1 MNSIVVFAQVTGWNY
16 AWLAALAF
24 FLGLIVFSYGTR
36 SGIIARATTKEAV
49 RQPLF
54 FLLVLIA
61 AAVILLNSYMPFFTF
76 GSDTQELKSNGL
88 STMLI
93 CGLLLAV
100 WTAGMSITNDIEG
113 KTAMTLL
120 SKPVNRRQFILG
132 KYMGI
137 LQAVIWLFIPLT
149 LFLCFMTYYKVGYDQ
164 REQAAAVSSWFEQ
177 TEFMGRTI
185 TWLQQDRLA
194 ETAQI
199 LPGVVLCFFQ
209 VAVLGAISVAIA
221 TRLPMVVNLVASF
234 AIFVIG
240 NLTPL
245 LVTQGTTIIEQE
257 AVIFVAKLIA
267 TVFPSLE
274 SFDIHAKLAKG
285 GSVPPEYLGYC
296 FMYGTAYVTATIMF
310 AFIMF
315 EDRDL
320 A

>member
-1 MNSIVVFAQVTGWNY
+1 
-16 AWLAALAF
+16 
-24 FLGLIVFSYGTR
+24 
-36 SGIIARATTKEAV
+36 
-49 RQPLF
+49 
-54 FLLVLIA
+54 
-61 AAVILLNSYMPFFTF
+61 MPFFTF